1 MRLRPLRHLLLALT
15 LPLLALSLPADG
27 DLLLVMGAPG
37 EEDYLAPFQRTTAA
51 WIDASDLAGLNTH
64 TIGAAIAAKTEES
77 APPLRDELR
86 DWLAAQPKEGTTPLW
101 FVYVGHGTFDGRIA
115 KLNLRGP
122 DVSAAELREWFQ
134 PFTRPMVIVHGGSA
148 SAPFVNALSAT
159 NRIVISATENANEIN
174 YARFGE
180 RFANAV
186 ADPKAD
192 IDRDGQTSVLEAF
205 ISAANKTELYYDE
218 NGRLST
224 EHALI
229 DDNGDGRGTP
239 FDWFNGT
246 RLVKRAKQ
254 PTHSPD
260 GKRAKLI
267 SLIPSL
273 AEQNLT
279 DDQRETRDNLEAKIE
294 QLRLQKETI
303 EIDDYYTKL
312 ETLFRQL
319 SQIYLPKNSE

>member
-1 MRLRPLRHLLLALT
+1 MRLRHLLLSLA
-15 LPLLALSLPADG
+15 LPLALPANG

-37 EEDYLAPFQRTTAA
+37 EKDYLAPFQRTTAA
-51 WIDASDLAGLNTH
+51 WIDAGDLAGLNAH
-64 TIGAAIAAKTEES
+64 TIGAAIEAKASDEDST
-77 APPLRDELR
+77 PPLRDELR
-86 DWLAAQPKEGTTPLW
+86 DWLAAQPTEGTTPLW

-122 DVSAAELREWFQ
+122 DVSAAELREWLK

-148 SAPFVNALSAT
+148 SAPFVNALSAP

-279 DDQRETRDNLEAKIE
+279 DEQRTIRDELEKEIE
-294 QLRLQKETI
+294 QLRLQKEAMAV
-303 EIDDYYTKL
+303 DDYYTRL
-312 ETLFRQL
+312 ELLFRQL
-319 SQIYLPKNSE
+319 SQIYLPKNSD

>member
-1 MRLRPLRHLLLALT
+1 MPLRLLRHVILSIAF
-15 LPLLALSLPADG
+15 ALSVSAEG

-37 EEDYLAPFQRTTAA
+37 EADYLAPFQRTTEK
-51 WIDASDLAGLNTH
+51 WIDAGDLAGLDVH
-64 TIGAAIAAKTEES
+64 TIGAAIKTDTAATT
-77 APPLRDELR
+77 PPLRDELR
-86 DWLAAQPKEGTTPLW
+86 EWIAAQPTTGTAPLW

-122 DVSAAELREWFQ
+122 DVSSAELREWLA
-134 PFTRPMVIVHGGSA
+134 PFSRPMVIVHGGSA
-148 SAPFVNALSAT
+148 SAPFVNALSAP
-159 NRIVISATENANEIN
+159 NRIVITATENANEIN

-180 RFANAV
+180 RFAQAI
-186 ADPKAD
+186 ADPEAD

-246 RLVKRAKQ
+246 RLVKKAAQ
-254 PTHSPD
+254 PNDSPD
-260 GKRAKLI
+260 GKRARLI

-279 DDQRETRDNLEAKIE
+279 DKQRAARDDLEAKIE
-294 QLRLQKETI
+294 QLRLQKDALKA
-303 EIDDYYTKL
+303 DDYYAQL
-312 ETLFRQL
+312 EVLFRQL
-319 SQIYLPKNSE
+319 SRIYLPQNSD

>member
-1 MRLRPLRHLLLALT
+1 MHLRFLRHVILSIAS
-15 LPLLALSLPADG
+15 ALSVSANG

-37 EEDYLAPFQRTTAA
+37 EADYLAPFQRTTDT
-51 WIDASDLAGLNTH
+51 WIDAGDLAGLDVH
-64 TIGAAIAAKTEES
+64 TIGAAIKAKTDTATTTPS
-77 APPLRDELR
+77 LRDELR
-86 DWLAAQPKEGTTPLW
+86 DWLAAQPTSGTAPLW
-101 FVYVGHGTFDGRIA
+101 FVYIGHGTFDGRIA

-122 DVSAAELREWFQ
+122 DVSSTELREWLA
-134 PFTRPMVIVHGGSA
+134 PFSRPMVIVHGGSA
-148 SAPFVNALSAT
+148 SAPFVNALSAP

-180 RFANAV
+180 RFAKAV
-186 ADPKAD
+186 ADPQAD

-205 ISAANKTELYYDE
+205 IFAANETELFYDE

-246 RLVKRAKQ
+246 RLIKKARQ
-254 PTHSPD
+254 PTDSPD

-273 AEQNLT
+273 DEQNLT
-279 DDQRETRDNLEAKIE
+279 DDQRKTRDELEAKVE
-294 QLRLQKETI
+294 QLRLQKETM
-303 EIDDYYTKL
+303 ETDDYYTQL
-312 ETLFRQL
+312 ELLFRQL
-319 SQIYLPKNSE
+319 SQIYRPKDSG